1 MLLTVLRADNKEIL
15 NLIAALQKTKNFQI
29 ILKSFK
35 IVVEN
40 EKNTEPA
47 CLQNVMIASNFPLL
61 DGL

>member
-1 MLLTVLRADNKEIL
+1 MLLTVLRADNKEIP

-40 EKNTEPA
+40 EKNTESA
-47 CLQNVMIASNFPLL
+47 CLQKRNDCV
-61 DGL
+61 